1 MNVWIKLS
9 FTGSRKFL
17 NNFNIEEEYETYI
30 NTYSSPEDSLGIL
43 KVLHCKN
50 KNKTT
55 YLSCKYDAPIL
66 GLDLKF
72 NLPKYIN
79 IATLEKDLNKEIDIF
94 QIKQNLKGNNS
105 YET

>member
-30 NTYSSPEDSLGIL
+30 NSYTSSEDSLGIL
-43 KVLHCKN
+43 HVIHCKDED
-50 KNKTT
+50 KTT
-55 YLSCKYDAPIL
+55 FLSCRYDSPIL
-66 GLDLKF
+66 GLDLNF
-72 NLPKYIN
+72 NLTKYTN
-79 IATLEKDLNKEIDIF
+79 IDTLEKDLNKEIDIF
-94 QIKQNLKGNNS
+94 QIQQNLKGNNF